1 MAEYRMLLRS
11 RAEQDKD
18 EDVELIQKI
27 VEKVL
32 VSPLFLEK
40 LVSAVT
46 DKLNICNNEL
56 KSCKNNIDSLDKRM
70 LRIEEALDEQE
81 QYSRRNNIRI
91 YGVPEITHE
100 NTCEVFVNLCR
111 EKLKINITNSDI
123 DCCHRL
129 AGKEGTNKPII
140 VRFVRRDVKNKVFN
154 DKRKLKGTR
163 IVITEDLTRMR
174 FLISTMVILFVSYT
188 QQEVLRQFPQY
199 ANMEFHQARPDQHFP
214 NIDQSS
220 PFHMRVFENE
230 IPNEINIRSPPFIL
244 QRDIRTHK
252 NCGCDVVFNR
262 IDLGNEYVPRFLT
275 TASCKLEN
283 CIVGQCKPVDY
294 EVTLLKKRKPGDI
307 DSSSSLPLELSYSF
321 VRILKN
327 ITIDCQCK
335 YEIN

>member
-18 EDVELIQKI
+18 EDVELIQRI

-163 IVITEDLTRMR
+163 IVITEDLTRVR
-174 FLISTMVILFVSYT
+174 ISRVKILAKYLNSKNVFTSNGIILVKYNGKIIKLKSMVDY
-188 QQEVLRQFPQY
+188 
-199 ANMEFHQARPDQHFP
+199 
-214 NIDQSS
+214 
-220 PFHMRVFENE
+220 
-230 IPNEINIRSPPFIL
+230 
-244 QRDIRTHK
+244 K
-252 NCGCDVVFNR
+252 N
-262 IDLGNEYVPRFLT
+262 LL
-275 TASCKLEN
+275 SKLEK
-283 CIVGQCKPVDY
+283 GS
-294 EVTLLKKRKPGDI
+294 ESVTHA
-307 DSSSSLPLELSYSF
+307 
-321 VRILKN
+321 
-327 ITIDCQCK
+327 
-335 YEIN
+335 